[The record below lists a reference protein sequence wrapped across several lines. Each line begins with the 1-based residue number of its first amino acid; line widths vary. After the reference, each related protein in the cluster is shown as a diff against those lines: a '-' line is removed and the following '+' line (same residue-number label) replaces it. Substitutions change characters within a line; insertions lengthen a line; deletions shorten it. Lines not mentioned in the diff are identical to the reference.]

1 MIGHQGVAWH
11 MIYLTNL
18 TLLEMHVEI
27 DVLIASIFKSKLFF
41 CHLVG
46 FQASPPQW
54 QQDNETSR
62 SQGPSLPSPP
72 RQMIE
77 TSLNIRKAKLDEHFK
92 LQIRRVHHL
101 YNTNNSFL
109 SFLS

>member
-1 MIGHQGVAWH
+1 
-11 MIYLTNL
+11 MIYLTSL
-18 TLLEMHVEI
+18 TLLAMHVEN
-27 DVLIASIFKSKLFF
+27 DVFIASIFKANYF

-46 FQASPPQW
+46 FQASPPRW
-54 QQDNETSR
+54 LQDNGTSR

-77 TSLNIRKAKLDEHFK
+77 TSLNIRKSKHNERFK
-92 LQIRRVHHL
+92 LQIRRVYHL

>member
-1 MIGHQGVAWH
+1 

-54 QQDNETSR
+54 QQDNGTSR

-77 TSLNIRKAKLDEHFK
+77 TSLNIRRAKLDEHFK
-92 LQIRRVHHL
+92 LQICGVSIIC
-101 YNTNNSFL
+101 TIPTTPFSL
-109 SFLS
+109 S